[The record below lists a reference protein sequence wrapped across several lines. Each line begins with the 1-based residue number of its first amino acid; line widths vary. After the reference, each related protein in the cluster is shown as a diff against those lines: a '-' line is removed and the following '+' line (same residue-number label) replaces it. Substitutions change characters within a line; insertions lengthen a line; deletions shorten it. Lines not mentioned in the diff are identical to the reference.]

1 MHARIYQP
9 ARSAMQSGSAKSNRW
24 IMEFAPNSA
33 RKLDPLMGWISS
45 SDTRSQVQLIFDSCE
60 AAVAY
65 AKANG
70 LAYSVSRPHRRRHV
84 KRPRGYGENFAFE
97 RRESWT
103 H

>member
-9 ARSAMQSGSAKSNRW
+9 ARSAMQSGSAKSKKW
-24 IMEFAPNSA
+24 ILEFAPSSA
-33 RKLDPLMGWISS
+33 RKLDPLMGWTSS
-45 SDTRSQVQLIFDSCE
+45 SDTRSQIQMVFDSRE

-65 AKANG
+65 ARAHG
-70 LAYSVSRPHRRRHV
+70 LDYTVTAPNRRRPV
-84 KRPRGYGENFAFE
+84 IRPRGYGENFAHE